1 MQYNVAMKKGNR
13 EMCKWARRL
22 NNFLVEGVLLVL
34 LATASVAS
42 ALDVGDKAPDFK
54 LPSTNGVDIA
64 LSDFRGKK
72 WVFLE
77 FYAAAF
83 VPTWAANL
91 TARKADYKR
100 FEALGVQILAVG
112 ADNPFSQQTFAE
124 SLKLPYPLLSDFVE
138 RKVIRSYG
146 IFNEQLMTA
155 VRTFFLIDS
164 QGVIRKKWVLENPQT
179 TVVYSDTFLRDIE
192 AIVGKK
198 WKLRLTTEFLSRL
211 ADLQRPRLCTN

>member
-1 MQYNVAMKKGNR
+1 VTQQGTAKEKAERSAQNDSLERGDRPMFKLTK
-13 EMCKWARRL
+13 RRRS
-22 NNFLVEGVLLVL
+22 FLVLGLLFAL
-34 LATASVAS
+34 LGTSRLSS

-54 LPSTNGVDIA
+54 LPSTDGVDIA
-64 LSDFRGKK
+64 LSDYRGKK

-100 FEALGVQILAVG
+100 FEALNVQILAVS

-138 RKVIRSYG
+138 RKVIRTYG
-146 IFNEQLMTA
+146 ILNEQIMTA
-155 VRTFFLIDS
+155 IRTFFLIDP
-164 QGVIRKKWVLENPQT
+164 QGVIRKKWVLDNPQT
-179 TVVYSDTFLRDIE
+179 TVVYSGTFLRDIE
-192 AIVGKK
+192 QIIGKK
-198 WKLRLTTEFLSRL
+198 
-211 ADLQRPRLCTN
+211 